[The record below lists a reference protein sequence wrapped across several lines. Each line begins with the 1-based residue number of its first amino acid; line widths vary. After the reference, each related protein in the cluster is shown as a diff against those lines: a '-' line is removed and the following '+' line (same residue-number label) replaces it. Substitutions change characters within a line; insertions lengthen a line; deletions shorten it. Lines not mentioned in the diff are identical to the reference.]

1 MESAPEVTMV
11 DLSKLIPIKQDPAEI
26 LRRRSAGEIYCA
38 DFSSGEGK
46 YVATTFD
53 SSDPIDASIKISPK
67 VEVRF
72 TYILNESRVIGLQIT
87 KLSSRGKAEKLHL
100 STLDWHGVLAILN
113 IFQDIDLSSIAKGSL
128 ILNANIIN
136 DPAALKSFL
145 NTVAADAQG
154 KEKIT
159 EVAKN
164 FNLLTPS
171 YVSEMA
177 RRKKSSQQMDKLLN
191 DRTYFDSIKIKYDIK
206 KDEQVWQKF
215 FERNDWMLG
224 SDVIE
229 LLDDRI
235 FDEHNTVDIPFRALD
250 GFLDIVELKLP
261 TAPFWTAEN
270 NPNAELIKAIMQCTR
285 YISVAERKAND
296 YEKIKELGC
305 DIVKPRITLIYGRSS
320 GWTDE
325 QHKLLRTLN
334 ASLHNITILTYDHV
348 LRRAQNQ
355 VKDDNNE

>member
-1 MESAPEVTMV
+1 MV
-11 DLSKLIPIKQDPAEI
+11 DFLKLIPFKQDPAEI
-26 LRRRSAGEIYCA
+26 LRRRKAGEIYCA

-46 YVATTFD
+46 YVATAFE
-53 SSDPIDASIKISPK
+53 SSDPVDASLRISPR

-72 TYILNESRVIGLQIT
+72 TYIFNESRVIGLQIT
-87 KLSSRGKAEKLHL
+87 KLSSRGKAEKIHL
-100 STLDWHGVLAILN
+100 STLDWQGVLALLS
-113 IFQDIDLSSIAKGSL
+113 IFQDIDLDSIAKGSL
-128 ILNANIIN
+128 ILNADIIK
-136 DPAALKSFL
+136 DPDALKSFL
-145 NTVAADAQG
+145 NTVAADSQG
-154 KEKIT
+154 KEKIA

-164 FNLLTPS
+164 FNILTPN

-177 RRKKSSQQMDKLLN
+177 RRKKSSQQIDKLLN
-191 DRTYFDSIKIKYDIK
+191 DRAYFDSIKEKYDIG

-261 TAPFWTAEN
+261 TASFWTAEN
-270 NPNAELIKAIMQCTR
+270 NPNSELIKAIMQCTR
-285 YISVAERKAND
+285 YIAVAERKAND

-355 VKDDNNE
+355 VKDDNDE

>member
-1 MESAPEVTMV
+1 MV
-11 DLSKLIPIKQDPAEI
+11 DFSKLIPFKQDPVEI
-26 LRRRSAGEIYCA
+26 LKRRKAGEIYCA

-46 YVATTFD
+46 YIATTID
-53 SSDPIDASIKISPK
+53 SSDTVDASIKISPK

-72 TYILNESRVIGLQIT
+72 TYIFNENRVIGLKIT
-87 KLSSRGKAEKLHL
+87 KLSNRGKIEEIHL
-100 STLDWHGVLAILN
+100 STLDWQGVLALLG
-113 IFQDIDLSSIAKGSL
+113 IFQNIDLDSIAKGSL
-128 ILNANIIN
+128 ILNADIIK
-136 DPAALKSFL
+136 DPEALKSFL
-145 NTVAADAQG
+145 NTVAADPQG
-154 KEKIT
+154 KDKIA

-171 YVSEMA
+171 YVSEMS
-177 RRKKSSQQMDKLLN
+177 RRKKSAKQIESLLN
-191 DRTYFDSIKIKYDIK
+191 DRAYFESIKQRYNIG

-224 SDVIE
+224 SDVVE

-261 TAPFWTAEN
+261 TATFWTSEN
-270 NPNAELIKAIMQCTR
+270 NPSAELIKSLMQCTR

-296 YEKIKELGC
+296 YEKIQELGC
-305 DIVKPRITLIYGRSS
+305 DIVKPRITLLYGRSDK
-320 GWTDE
+320 WTTE

-334 ASLHNITILTYDHV
+334 ASFHNITILTYDHV

-355 VKDDNNE
+355 VKDNG

>member
-1 MESAPEVTMV
+1 MV
-11 DLSKLIPIKQDPAEI
+11 DFSKLIPFKQDPAEI
-26 LRRRSAGEIYCA
+26 LRRRKAGEIYCA

-46 YVATTFD
+46 YVATTFE
-53 SSDPIDASIKISPK
+53 SSDPVDASLRISPR

-72 TYILNESRVIGLQIT
+72 TYIFNESRVIGLQIT
-87 KLSSRGKAEKLHL
+87 KLSSRGKAEKIHL
-100 STLDWHGVLAILN
+100 STLDWQGILALLS
-113 IFQDIDLSSIAKGSL
+113 IFQDIDLDSIAKGSL
-128 ILNANIIN
+128 ILNADIIK
-136 DPAALKSFL
+136 DPDALKSFL
-145 NTVAADAQG
+145 NTVAADSQG
-154 KEKIT
+154 KEKIA

-164 FNLLTPS
+164 FNILTPN

-177 RRKKSSQQMDKLLN
+177 RRKKSSQQIDKLLN
-191 DRTYFDSIKIKYDIK
+191 DRAYFDSIKEKYDIG

-235 FDEHNTVDIPFRALD
+235 FDEHNTVDLPFRALD

-270 NPNAELIKAIMQCTR
+270 NPNSNLVKAIMQCTR

-305 DIVKPRITLIYGRSS
+305 EIVKPRITLVYGRSKD
-320 GWTDE
+320 WTQE
-325 QHKLLRTLN
+325 QHSLLRTLN

-348 LRRAQNQ
+348 VKRAQNQ
-355 VKDDNNE
+355 VKDESNE